1 MAPSCSSLMPSW
13 NPGLLR
19 SWVPCWTMRLYFL
32 AASTTFLPSKMLC
45 VIGFSTYTS
54 LPAWQ
59 AQIVASE
66 CQWFGVASEMASMLL
81 SSRTRRMSCSTFGAG

>member
-1 MAPSCSSLMPSW
+1 
-13 NPGLLR
+13 
-19 SWVPCWTMRLYFL
+19 
-32 AASTTFLPSKMLC
+32 MLC

-81 SSRTRRMSCSTFGAG
+81 SSRTRRMILLDLRGRQALVGKEGLGRRLEEPGIGIAQDGDLDVLDLP